1 MSSEIHQQDHFY
13 GTQFSL
19 CSKIFR
25 SVVLPSDINENWVPS
40 LIFTVVITFGFYAQ
54 KYIGQQLLLPEQ
66 TRKRI
71 SACKKNINSP
81 YDAYISKK
89 EISST
94 EISPKPATIIK
105 FFFAALNLSCITS

>member
-13 GTQFSL
+13 ETQFSL
-19 CSKIFR
+19 CSKIFQ

-71 SACKKNINSP
+71 SACKKILIALMIP
-81 YDAYISKK
+81 ISARRKYHRLK
-89 EISST
+89 SHQNQLPSS
-94 EISPKPATIIK
+94 S
-105 FFFAALNLSCITS
+105 FSLQR